1 MLNATRADDAD
12 INSDDAD
19 VNADDADDADANAD
33 DEDKIGVLTVFMQK
47 KASFHHLSA
56 MH

>member
-1 MLNATRADDAD
+1 MLNATRADP
-12 INSDDAD
+12 
-19 VNADDADDADANAD
+19 NADHADANANDADANAD
-33 DEDKIGVLTVFMQK
+33 DADDDDTIGVLTVFMQK